1 MGGDYMKP
9 FDVTSFAIGYASG
22 QKAAEQAEKNSQRS
36 HQGDT
41 SAQDPEQHQSDQTDG
56 DT

>member
-1 MGGDYMKP
+1 MKP
-9 FDVTSFAIGYASG
+9 FDMTSFAMGYVSG

-36 HQGDT
+36 RQGDT
-41 SAQDPEQHQSDQTDG
+41 SAQDPEQHQSDQADS

>member
-9 FDVTSFAIGYASG
+9 FDMTSFAIGYVSG
-22 QKAAEQAEKNSQRS
+22 QRAAEQAEKNSQRS
-36 HQGDT
+36 HQDNA
-41 SAQDPEQHQSDQTDG
+41 SAQDPEHDQTDQTDG